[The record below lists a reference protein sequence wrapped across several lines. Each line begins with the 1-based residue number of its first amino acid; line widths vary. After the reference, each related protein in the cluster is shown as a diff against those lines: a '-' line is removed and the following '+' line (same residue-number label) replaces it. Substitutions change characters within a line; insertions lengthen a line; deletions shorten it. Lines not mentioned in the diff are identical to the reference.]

1 MSAARPQPAR
11 APSGAGWRGRLESA
25 LIEIWIGRGPLAVAL
40 WPVSLLFGVVIGL
53 RRAAYLS
60 GLRRSERLSRPVL
73 VVGNR
78 IVGGAGKTPT
88 VIALVAHLRAAG
100 WCPGVISRGHGAA
113 DRSGT
118 LEVHPAT
125 PVASSGD
132 EPLLIRLR
140 SGVPVVVGADRVAA
154 GRALIARHPEIDLVV
169 TDDGLQH
176 LRLARDVEVVVF
188 DARGAGNGWLLP
200 AGPLREPVTVASLA
214 ASTLVLYNASKPST
228 PLPGACAEARL
239 AGAVELSAWW
249 RGEPAHPEALWALR
263 QRPLR
268 ACAGVAEPSRF
279 FAQLRQAGLEVEEL
293 ALSDH
298 AAYESLPWPTGDRDV
313 IVTEKDAIKLEPARV
328 ARERPGCRVWV
339 APLDFRVEPAF
350 LAALDAALAPYAT
363 AATRKE

>member
-1 MSAARPQPAR
+1 LIRT
-11 APSGAGWRGRLESA
+11 WLERS
-25 LIEIWIGRGPLAVAL
+25 PLAVAL
-40 WPVSLLFGVVIGL
+40 WPISVLYGVLIGL
-53 RRAAYLS
+53 RRMAYRS

-88 VIALVAHLRAAG
+88 VIALLAHLRAAG
-100 WCPGVISRGHGAA
+100 WRPGVISRGHGAA
-113 DRSGT
+113 DRPNT
-118 LEVHPAT
+118 IEVHPDT
-125 PVASSGD
+125 PVASAGD

-154 GRALIARHPEIDLVV
+154 GRTLLAMHPEIDLVV

-200 AGPLREPVTVASLA
+200 AGPLREPIEVASVA

-249 RGEPAHPEALWALR
+249 RGEPAHSETLWALR
-263 QRPLR
+263 QQPLR
-268 ACAGVAEPSRF
+268 ACAGVAQPSRF

-293 ALSDH
+293 AHSDH
-298 AAYESLPWPTGDRDV
+298 ASYESLPWPTGDRNV
-313 IVTEKDAIKLEPARV
+313 IVTEKDAVKLEPARV
-328 ARERPGCRVWV
+328 ARERPDCRVWV
-339 APLDFRVEPAF
+339 APLDFRVDPAF
-350 LAALDAALAPYAT
+350 LAALDAALAPHAGV
-363 AATRKE
+363 ATRKE